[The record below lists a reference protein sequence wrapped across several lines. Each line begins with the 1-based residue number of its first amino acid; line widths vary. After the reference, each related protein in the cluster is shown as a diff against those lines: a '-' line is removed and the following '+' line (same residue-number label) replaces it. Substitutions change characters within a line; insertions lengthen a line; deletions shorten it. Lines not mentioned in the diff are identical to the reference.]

1 MLKYQIALTN
11 AIFDDT
17 YRNVLRFDTRAEQEA
32 YFNVNTLF
40 TNAPYCNFNVG
51 SLNASRVVIDYGDR
65 ENVDLNELMNN
76 NYCIVKDTTPGATLK
91 YYYYFVK
98 IAQQENGNRLSC
110 DLELDVYQT
119 YYIDLTFGDC
129 TIARAHLNRFIDN
142 GDNTVSFDATPSSK
156 LFEREEIQDLPK
168 RLIGRHRVKC
178 GNNFVDNNIICWMYI
193 YLDPNHEF
201 RFYTPNHTIKTIKPQ
216 RMTISG
222 IPTNIACLVVPV
234 SYEPITVTLRTAD
247 GDYSMQLGGVY
258 SANYFLEFF
267 EKLNQGY
274 SYVYSVKLSLMPPGE
289 LFSQIQQS
297 MTDGSGNL
305 SANEFQLTTNQGR
318 KIGDGFYVGVEEY
331 APFLGGVL
339 LYFPN
344 STVDMGNVNLSGR
357 KLTFNK
363 NEIVGA
369 DNGVKF
375 NPKLNNNDYYE
386 LNIVDQCGN
395 NFTYDLQKLNTTNL
409 KLLMTEAQTPDFTK
423 NYSRLLPPLSNTQYI
438 QETTQNLLGLV
449 TSNDN
454 TVLMPTSAYQTMI
467 ANNKNYFAQNSFNRN
482 MQLLN
487 GFMNAG
493 KGAIAG
499 GLAGAPTGPAGI
511 AAGAIAGG
519 LGGTVGSVI
528 DYAKSLKN
536 QSYEI
541 DNLRNAPSSI
551 QAANGNFIFN
561 ALCSTPGMYIE
572 EYDITENSKK
582 AVHDYMML
590 YGFNYNRID
599 NIKNVDN
606 IRKYYNYVKAY
617 IEEIDAGLVNISNIV
632 HNRIREIFARG
643 IRMWNARTFDYTK
656 ENYERWLEE

>member
-40 TNAPYCNFNVG
+40 ANAPYCNFNVG

-168 RLIGRHRVKC
+168 RLIGRHRIKC
-178 GNNFVDNNIICWMYI
+178 GNNFVDDKIICWMYI

-201 RFYTPNHTIKTIKPQ
+201 TFYTPNGSTENIKPS
-216 RMTISG
+216 RMLNNG
-222 IPTNIACLVVPV
+222 LQTNIGCLVVP
-234 SYEPITVTLRTAD
+234 ITRNAINVTLQ
-247 GDYSMQLGGVY
+247 MNGG
-258 SANYFLEFF
+258 NYTTQIGHIGSGGQQFLRGF
-267 EKLNQGY
+267 ETLNQGY
-274 SYVYSVKLSLMPPGE
+274 SYIYSIKYSIMPPSTKFNE
-289 LFSQIQQS
+289 LTQNMINSTPNI
-297 MTDGSGNL
+297 TGNL
-305 SANEFQLTTNQGR
+305 CPSCQIHGLGNGRIVAVKDLDEYISGILLT
-318 KIGDGFYVGVEEY
+318 
-331 APFLGGVL
+331 
-339 LYFPN
+339 
-344 STVDMGNVNLSGR
+344 STYSENGALTNVNIGSYQVDR
-357 KLTFNK
+357 QITFNK
-363 NEIVGA
+363 QEIINA
-369 DNGVKF
+369 NARAKY

-386 LNIVDQCGN
+386 LNICDNAGN
-395 NFTYDLQKLNTTNL
+395 YFTYDLQKFNKTNL
-409 KLLMTEAQTPDFTK
+409 ELLMTEPQTPDFTK
-423 NYSRLLPPLSNTQYI
+423 NYTRLLPPLSNTQYI

-467 ANNKNYFAQNSFNRN
+467 ANNKNYFAQNSYNRA
-482 MQLLN
+482 M
-487 GFMNAG
+487 GFIKSGIGIATAGNNAEA
-493 KGAIAG
+493 AIKT
-499 GLAGAPTGPAGI
+499 AGA
-511 AAGAIAGG
+511 
-519 LGGTVGSVI
+519 VM
-528 DYAKSLKN
+528 DYAQSVQN
-536 QSYEI
+536 QKYEI

-561 ALCSTPGMYIE
+561 ALCSDPGMYIE

-582 AVHDYMML
+582 AVNDYTML

-606 IRKYYNYVKAY
+606 IRKHYNYVKAY
-617 IEEIDAGLVNISNIV
+617 VEEINTGLVNISNIV

>member
-11 AIFDDT
+11 ANFDDT

-40 TNAPYCNFNVG
+40 ANAPYCNFNVG

-119 YYIDLTFGDC
+119 YYIDLNFGDC

-168 RLIGRHRVKC
+168 RLIGRHRIKC
-178 GNNFVDNNIICWMYI
+178 GNSFVDNNIICWMYI

-201 RFYTPNHTIKTIKPQ
+201 SFYTPDGSVRTIKPR
-216 RMTISG
+216 RMLNAG
-222 IPTNIACLVVPV
+222 LQTNIGCLVVPV
-234 SYEPITVTLRTAD
+234 VRQTIDLTLKTLD
-247 GDYSMQLGGVY
+247 GDYDLSIGHIENSIG
-258 SANYFLEFF
+258 AEFLRGF
-267 EKLNQGY
+267 EELNQGY
-274 SYVYSVKLSLMPPGE
+274 NYVYSIKFSLMPPSTKFNE
-289 LFSQIQQS
+289 LLHNMVNNDSNTGSSTFSYCRIE
-297 MTDGSGNL
+297 GL
-305 SANEFQLTTNQGR
+305 GR
-318 KIGDGFYVGVEEY
+318 GFIVAVKDLDTYVG
-331 APFLGGVL
+331 GIL
-339 LYFPN
+339 LTNTY
-344 STVDMGNVNLSGR
+344 SETGYLKNVNIGNYNINR
-357 KLTFNK
+357 RLTFTK
-363 NEIVGA
+363 EEII
-369 DNGVKF
+369 NSNVKF
-375 NPKLNNNDYYE
+375 EYNPKLNNNDYYE
-386 LNIVDQCGN
+386 LNICDNAGN
-395 NFTYDLQKLNTTNL
+395 NFTYDLQKFNTQNL
-409 KLLMTEAQTPDFTK
+409 QLLMSEPQTPDFTK
-423 NYSRLLPPLSNTQYI
+423 NYTRLIPPENNTLYI
-438 QETTQNLLGLV
+438 QETKQNLLGLV

-454 TVLMPTSAYQTMI
+454 TVLLPTSAYQAMI
-467 ANNKNYFAQNSFNRN
+467 ANNKNYFVQNSYNRA
-482 MQLLN
+482 M
-487 GFMNAG
+487 GFIKSGISIATAG
-493 KGAIAG
+493 NSAEAAIKT
-499 GLAGAPTGPAGI
+499 AGA
-511 AAGAIAGG
+511 
-519 LGGTVGSVI
+519 VM
-528 DYAKSLKN
+528 DYAQSVQN
-536 QSYEI
+536 QKYEI

-551 QAANGNFIFN
+551 ESANGNFIFN
-561 ALCSTPGMYIE
+561 ALCSDPGMYIE

-582 AVHDYMML
+582 AVNDYIML

-606 IRKYYNYVKAY
+606 IRKHYNYVKAY
-617 IEEIDAGLVNISNIV
+617 VEEIDTGLVNISNIV